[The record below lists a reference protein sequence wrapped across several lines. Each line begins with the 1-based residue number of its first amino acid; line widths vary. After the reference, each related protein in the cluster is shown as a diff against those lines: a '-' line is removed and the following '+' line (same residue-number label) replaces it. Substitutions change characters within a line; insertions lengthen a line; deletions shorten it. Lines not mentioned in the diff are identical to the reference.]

1 MRFADPK
8 NDIAFKKIFGNENKK
23 EILISFLNAVS
34 DLQGQKAII
43 DIEILNPYQAPKLK
57 DLKETNLDIRAK
69 NQEGITF
76 IVEMQVEKQVFFD
89 KRALYYTS
97 KAYISQIERGDNYP
111 RLNQVIFIGIM
122 DFSIFEGADYL
133 SKHLIMDQKTLQQT
147 IKDFEFNFI
156 ELSKFHKQSD
166 ELESPVDKWVFFFK
180 HAGNINIVPKPLS
193 ETPEIVEAFQVAE
206 QYNWTEEELA
216 VYDYWEM
223 KEAARK
229 DAMETA
235 VREATEQGIQ
245 QGIQQ
250 GQHKEKVRVAQNL
263 PALGVEVETIIE
275 ATQLSREVIEQLRHS
290 V

>member
-1 MRFADPK
+1 
-8 NDIAFKKIFGNENKK
+8 
-23 EILISFLNAVS
+23 
-34 DLQGQKAII
+34 
-43 DIEILNPYQAPKLK
+43 
-57 DLKETNLDIRAK
+57 
-69 NQEGITF
+69 
-76 IVEMQVEKQVFFD
+76 MQVEKQVFFD

-275 ATQLSREVIEQLRHS
+275 ATQLSREVIEQLRQS